1 MEAYRD
7 QYATL
12 FNNGRNVVVIGV
24 SLDPDTTLINWFRE
38 LETPIMVASDL
49 PDKKISTLYEAVNA
63 QNPSVN
69 NRHLYV
75 IDPTGKVTYKALPF
89 RAMAGD
95 AYTELEAEIDKL
107 APSPRTPGSL

>member
-12 FNNGRNVVVIGV
+12 FNNGRGVVVLGI

-38 LETPIMVASDL
+38 LETPIMVMGDG
-49 PDKKISTLYEAVNA
+49 DKKVSTMYQALNA
-63 QNPSVN
+63 AGTANQ
-69 NRHLYV
+69 RHLYV
-75 IDPTGKVTYKALPF
+75 IDKTGKVTYKTLPF
-89 RAMAGD
+89 RVMAQD

-107 APSPRTPGSL
+107 NPPPNPPGDRP

>member
-12 FNNGRNVVVIGV
+12 FNNGRGVVVLGISV
-24 SLDPDTTLINWFRE
+24 DPDSTLVNWFRE
-38 LETPIMVASDL
+38 IETPIMVMGDTDFKVSR
-49 PDKKISTLYEAVNA
+49 LYQALNEN
-63 QNPSVN
+63 SKMN

-75 IDPTGKVTYKALPF
+75 IDKTGKITYKTLPF
-89 RAMAGD
+89 RVMAQD

-107 APSPRTPGSL
+107 NPPKSPGGTH

>member
-12 FNNGRNVVVIGV
+12 FNNGRGVVVIGI
-24 SLDPDTTLINWFRE
+24 SLDPDTALINWFRE
-38 LETPIMVASDL
+38 IETPIMVIGDS
-49 PDKKISTLYEAVNA
+49 DKKVSTLYQAINTA
-63 QNPSVN
+63 GTAD

-75 IDPTGKVTYKALPF
+75 IDKTGKVTYKQLPF
-89 RAMAGD
+89 RVMVQD

-107 APSPRTPGSL
+107 NPPKPPPSGNN

>member
-12 FNNGRNVVVIGV
+12 FNNGRGVVVIGV

-38 LETPIMVASDL
+38 IETPIMVIGDT
-49 PDKKISTLYEAVNA
+49 DKKVSTMYQAMNA
-63 QNPSVN
+63 AGTAD

-75 IDPTGKVTYKALPF
+75 IDKTGKVTYKALPF
-89 RAMAGD
+89 RVMAQD
-95 AYTELEAEIDKL
+95 AYTELEAEVDKL
-107 APSPRTPGSL
+107 NPPKPPGGAP

>member
-12 FNNGRNVVVIGV
+12 FNNGRGVVVLGV

-38 LETPIMVASDL
+38 IETPILVLGDS
-49 PDKKISTLYEAVNA
+49 DKKVSTMYQAINA
-63 QNPSVN
+63 AGTAD

-75 IDPTGKVTYKALPF
+75 IDKTGKVTYKALPF
-89 RAMAGD
+89 RVMAGD

-107 APSPRTPGSL
+107 NPPKPPPGGGH